1 MAENKDHIKK
11 EKVQKIEREIETP
24 RQLAWRRFK
33 KNKLGMMGLILLI
46 IIALSAIFAPV
57 LSPNDPF
64 ATNILQANQPP
75 GGEFPLGTDRI
86 GRCILSRML
95 YGARIS
101 MTVGLISMSIS
112 VFIGTTLGL
121 MAGFF
126 GGLTDTLIA
135 RLIDIVRSVPFLII
149 AIVIASIW
157 GPGLYK
163 LMAIIGILGWTGVAR
178 LVRGEVLGLRER
190 EFIHAS
196 RASGADDSRI
206 MFKHLL
212 PNTFAPI
219 IVNATLAVAFAILSE
234 AGLSY
239 LGLGIQA
246 PMPSW
251 GNMLNEARS
260 LNVLESR
267 PWFWLPPGIMI
278 IITVLSINFMG
289 DGLRDAL
296 DPKLTR

>member
-1 MAENKDHIKK
+1 MAQADMKNK
-11 EKVQKIEREIETP
+11 EIEREIETP
-24 RQLAWRRFK
+24 RQVAWRQFK
-33 KNKLGMMGLILLI
+33 KNKLGMVGLGILI
-46 IIALSAIFAPV
+46 VIALIAIFAPL
-57 LSPNDPF
+57 LSPNDPY

-75 GGEFPLGTDRI
+75 GGEFPLGTDRL
-86 GRCILSRML
+86 GRGILSRIIF
-95 YGARIS
+95 GARIS
-101 MTVGLISMSIS
+101 ITVGLVSMTIS
-112 VFIGTTLGL
+112 VFIGSTLGL
-121 MAGFF
+121 IAGYF
-126 GGLTDTLIA
+126 GGLVDTLIS
-135 RLIDIVRSVPFLII
+135 RLIDVVRSVPFLIL
-149 AIVIASIW
+149 AITIASIW

-178 LVRGEVLGLRER
+178 LVRGEVLALRER

-196 RASGADDSRI
+196 RASGANDSRI

-219 IVNATLAVAFAILSE
+219 IVNATLAVAYAILSE

-239 LGLGIQA
+239 LGLGIQP

-251 GNMLNEARS
+251 GNMLNEARN
-260 LNVLESR
+260 LVILESR

-278 IITVLSINFMG
+278 ILTVLSINFMG

>member
-1 MAENKDHIKK
+1 MKNK
-11 EKVQKIEREIETP
+11 EIEREIETP
-24 RQLAWRRFK
+24 RQVAWRQFK
-33 KNKLGMMGLILLI
+33 KNKLGMVGLGILI
-46 IIALSAIFAPV
+46 VIALIAIFAPL
-57 LSPNDPF
+57 LSPNDPY

-75 GGEFPLGTDRI
+75 GGEFPLGTDRL
-86 GRCILSRML
+86 GRGILSRIIF
-95 YGARIS
+95 GARIS
-101 MTVGLISMSIS
+101 ITVGLVSMTIS
-112 VFIGTTLGL
+112 VFIGSTLGL
-121 MAGFF
+121 IAGYF
-126 GGLTDTLIA
+126 GGLVDTLIS
-135 RLIDIVRSVPFLII
+135 RLIDVVRSVPFLIL
-149 AIVIASIW
+149 AITIASIW

-178 LVRGEVLGLRER
+178 LVRGEVLALRER

-196 RASGADDSRI
+196 RASGANDSRI

-219 IVNATLAVAFAILSE
+219 IVNATLAVAYAILSE

-239 LGLGIQA
+239 LGLGIQP

-251 GNMLNEARS
+251 GNMLNEARN
-260 LNVLESR
+260 LVILESR

-278 IITVLSINFMG
+278 ILTVLSINFMG

>member
-1 MAENKDHIKK
+1 MAQVDIENKKMKK
-11 EKVQKIEREIETP
+11 EIESP
-24 RQLAWRRFK
+24 WQVAWRQFK
-33 KNKLGMMGLILLI
+33 KNKLAMLGLGLLI
-46 IIALSAIFAPV
+46 IIALMAIFAPQ
-57 LSPNDPF
+57 LSPNDPY
-64 ATNILQANQPP
+64 ATNILKANRPP
-75 GGEFPLGTDRI
+75 GGEFPLGTDRV
-86 GRCILSRML
+86 GRCILSRIF

-101 MTVGLISMSIS
+101 ITVGLVSMSIS

-121 MAGFF
+121 MAGYF
-126 GGLTDTLIA
+126 GGLVDTLIS
-135 RLIDIVRSVPFLII
+135 RLIDIVRSVPFLIL

-163 LMAIIGILGWTGVAR
+163 LMAIIGVLGWTGVAR
-178 LVRGEVLGLRER
+178 LVRGEVLALRER

-219 IVNATLAVAFAILSE
+219 IVNATLAVAYAILSE

-239 LGLGIQA
+239 LGLGIQP

-251 GNMLNEARS
+251 GNMLNEARN
-260 LNVLESR
+260 LVILESR

>member
-1 MAENKDHIKK
+1 MAQADIENKKMKK
-11 EKVQKIEREIETP
+11 EIESP
-24 RQLAWRRFK
+24 WQVAWRQFK
-33 KNKLGMMGLILLI
+33 KNKLAMLGLGLLIL
-46 IIALSAIFAPV
+46 IALMAIFAPQ
-57 LSPNDPF
+57 LSPNDPY
-64 ATNILQANQPP
+64 ATNILQANKPP
-75 GGEFPLGTDRI
+75 GGEFPLGTDRV
-86 GRCILSRML
+86 GRCILSRIF

-101 MTVGLISMSIS
+101 ITVGLVSMSIS

-121 MAGFF
+121 MAGYF
-126 GGLTDTLIA
+126 GGLVDTLIS
-135 RLIDIVRSVPFLII
+135 RLIDIVRSVPFLIL

-163 LMAIIGILGWTGVAR
+163 LMAIIGVLGWTGVAR
-178 LVRGEVLGLRER
+178 LVRGEVLALRER

-219 IVNATLAVAFAILSE
+219 IVNATLAVAYAILSE

-239 LGLGIQA
+239 LGLGIQP

-251 GNMLNEARS
+251 GNMLNEARN
-260 LNVLESR
+260 LVILESR

>member
-1 MAENKDHIKK
+1 MAQADIENKKIKK
-11 EKVQKIEREIETP
+11 EIESP
-24 RQLAWRRFK
+24 WQVAWRQFK
-33 KNKLGMMGLILLI
+33 KNKLGMAGLIILI
-46 IIALSAIFAPV
+46 IIALMAIFAPQ

-64 ATNILQANQPP
+64 STNILQANQPP
-75 GGEFPLGTDRI
+75 GGDFPLGTDRV
-86 GRCILSRML
+86 GRCILSRIL
-95 YGARIS
+95 HGARVSIA
-101 MTVGLISMSIS
+101 VGLISMSIS
-112 VFIGTTLGL
+112 VFIGSTLGL
-121 MAGFF
+121 IAGYF
-126 GGLTDTLIA
+126 GGLVDTLIS
-135 RLIDIVRSVPFLII
+135 RLVDVVRSVPFLIM

-163 LMAIIGILGWTGVAR
+163 LMVLIGILSWTGVAR
-178 LVRGEVLGLRER
+178 LVRGEVLALRER

-219 IVNATLAVAFAILSE
+219 IVNATLAVAAAILSE
-234 AGLSY
+234 AALSF

-251 GNMLNEARS
+251 GNMLNEARN
-260 LNVLESR
+260 LVILESR
-267 PWFWLPPGIMI
+267 PWFWIPPGLMI
-278 IITVLSINFMG
+278 ILTVLSINFMG

>member
-1 MAENKDHIKK
+1 LAKTKNK
-11 EKVQKIEREIETP
+11 EKHKVIDKKIESP
-24 RQLAWRRFK
+24 WQVAWRQFK
-33 KNKLGMMGLILLI
+33 KNKLGMMGLFILI
-46 IIALSAIFAPV
+46 IIALVAIFAPQ
-57 LSPNDPF
+57 LAPNSPYS
-64 ATNILQANQPP
+64 TNILQANQAP
-75 GGEFPLGTDRI
+75 GGDFPLGTDRV
-86 GRCILSRML
+86 GRCIMSRML
-95 YGARIS
+95 YGARVSI
-101 MTVGLISMSIS
+101 TVGLVSMSIS

-121 MAGFF
+121 MAGYF
-126 GGLTDTLIA
+126 GGLVDTLIS
-135 RLIDIVRSVPFLII
+135 RLIDIVRSVPFLIL

-157 GPGLYK
+157 GPGLYR
-163 LMAIIGILGWTGVAR
+163 LMAIIGILSWTGVAR
-178 LVRGEVLGLRER
+178 LVRGEVLALRER

-219 IVNATLAVAFAILSE
+219 IVNATLAVAAAILSE

-239 LGLGIQA
+239 LGLGIQP

-251 GNMLNEARS
+251 GNMLNEARN
-260 LNVLESR
+260 LVILESR
-267 PWFWLPPGIMI
+267 PWFWMPPGFMI

>member
-1 MAENKDHIKK
+1 MAQADLKNKEID
-11 EKVQKIEREIETP
+11 REIETP
-24 RQLAWRRFK
+24 WQVAWRQFK
-33 KNKLGMMGLILLI
+33 KNKLGMIGLGILI
-46 IIALSAIFAPV
+46 IIALIAIFAPF
-57 LSPNDPF
+57 LSPNDPY

-75 GGEFPLGTDRI
+75 GGEFPLGTDRL
-86 GRCILSRML
+86 GRGILSRIIF
-95 YGARIS
+95 GARIS
-101 MTVGLISMSIS
+101 ITVGLVSMTIS
-112 VFIGTTLGL
+112 VFIGSTLGL
-121 MAGFF
+121 IAGYF
-126 GGLTDTLIA
+126 GGLVDTLIS
-135 RLIDIVRSVPFLII
+135 RLIDVVRSVPFLIL
-149 AIVIASIW
+149 AITIASIW

-178 LVRGEVLGLRER
+178 LVRGEVLALRER

-196 RASGADDSRI
+196 RASGANDSRI

-219 IVNATLAVAFAILSE
+219 IVNATLAVAYAILSE

-239 LGLGIQA
+239 LGLGIQP

-251 GNMLNEARS
+251 GNMLNEARN
-260 LNVLESR
+260 LVILESR
-267 PWFWLPPGIMI
+267 PWFWMPPGIMI
-278 IITVLSINFMG
+278 ILTVLSINFMG